1 MHAAQGKMPFLQNLP
16 GQDTQA
22 FVNPWRKISKS
33 GLYIYYHHCTPAG
46 LCGSTAMQPN
56 KWETTS
62 EPLAGDSVVNEKKKI
77 SCAQNL
83 LWEKTKDSMQN
94 KSI

>member
-1 MHAAQGKMPFLQNLP
+1 MPFLPNPP

-22 FVNPWRKISKS
+22 FVNPWGKISKN
-33 GLYIYYHHCTPAG
+33 GLYIYYHHCTPVG
-46 LCGSTAMQPN
+46 LCGTTAMQPN

-62 EPLAGDSVVNEKKKI
+62 EPLAGGSVVNGRKKKI
-77 SCAQNL
+77 SYAQNF

-94 KSI
+94 ESI